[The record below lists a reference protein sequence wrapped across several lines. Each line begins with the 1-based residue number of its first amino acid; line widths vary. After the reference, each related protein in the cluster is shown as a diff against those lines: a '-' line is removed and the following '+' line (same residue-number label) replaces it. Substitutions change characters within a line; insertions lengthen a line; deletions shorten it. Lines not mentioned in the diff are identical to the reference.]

1 MASTFH
7 TPLMRHPTIAARTL
21 SHPLSTTVHAASHT
35 SPPDGERLSAL
46 INMAGRQRMLSQRL
60 VLHAVLAAQQHQ
72 AQHQAQQA
80 TPSPAQHTA
89 HRQALRTPSGMG
101 KAPPM
106 LPAALP
112 VFRDTLELMTRSH
125 ERLAH
130 GEGEWPG
137 AFSEGL
143 RQAYFAP
150 RNADARIRDFLGLA
164 QQVLS
169 GLEGRRANVD
179 DIVQELVSEATPI
192 LELLNELTLAH
203 EAEAALR
210 TRQERG
216 RHQELMERL
225 HAVAREAKVVA
236 FNAQVAAHRAG
247 AHGPEFGVVA
257 ARMGV
262 ITEEME
268 KLLLQ
273 ARGR

>member
-1 MASTFH
+1 
-7 TPLMRHPTIAARTL
+7 MRHPTIAPRTL
-21 SHPLSTTVHAASHT
+21 SHPLFTTVRTGSPT
-35 SPPDGERLSAL
+35 PPPDGERLSAL

-60 VLHAVLAAQQHQ
+60 VLHAVLAARQQ
-72 AQHQAQQA
+72 AQLAQQPQLAQPA
-80 TPSPAQHTA
+80 TPSSASP
-89 HRQALRTPSGMG
+89 QAL
-101 KAPPM
+101 
-106 LPAALP
+106 PALS
-112 VFRDTLELMTRSH
+112 VFRDTLERMARAH

-130 GEGEWPG
+130 GGGEWPG
-137 AFSEGL
+137 AFSDGL

-169 GLEGRRANVD
+169 GLEGRRTNVD
-179 DIVQELVSEATPI
+179 AIVQELVDEATPI

-203 EAEAALR
+203 EAEAAQR
-210 TRQERG
+210 ARQERN
-216 RHQELMERL
+216 RHQELMDRL

-247 AHGPEFGVVA
+247 SQGPEFGVVA

-268 KLLLQ
+268 KLLQQ

>member
-1 MASTFH
+1 
-7 TPLMRHPTIAARTL
+7 MRHPTIAARTL
-21 SHPLSTTVHAASHT
+21 SHPVPGTVRAGT
-35 SPPDGERLSAL
+35 PTPPPDGERLSAL

-60 VLHAVLAAQQHQ
+60 VLHAVLAAQQQ
-72 AQHQAQQA
+72 AQHQAHQQA
-80 TPSPAQHTA
+80 QAAHPGQGKPPA
-89 HRQALRTPSGMG
+89 
-101 KAPPM
+101 
-106 LPAALP
+106 PAALP
-112 VFRDTLELMTRSH
+112 ALPVLRDTLERMARSH

-130 GEGEWPG
+130 GGGEWPG
-137 AFSEGL
+137 AFSDGL

-164 QQVLS
+164 QQVLN

-179 DIVQELVSEATPI
+179 AIVQELVGEATPI

-210 TRQERG
+210 ARQERT

-247 AHGPEFGVVA
+247 SHGPEFGVVA
-257 ARMGV
+257 ARMGA

-268 KLLLQ
+268 KLLQQ
-273 ARGR
+273 ARAR

>member
-1 MASTFH
+1 
-7 TPLMRHPTIAARTL
+7 MRHPTIAARTL
-21 SHPLSTTVHAASHT
+21 SHPVPGTVRAGTPTT
-35 SPPDGERLSAL
+35 PPDGEKLSAL

-60 VLHAVLAAQQHQ
+60 VLHAVLAAQQQ
-72 AQHQAQQA
+72 AQHQAHQQA
-80 TPSPAQHTA
+80 HAAHPGQGKPPA
-89 HRQALRTPSGMG
+89 
-101 KAPPM
+101 
-106 LPAALP
+106 PAALP
-112 VFRDTLELMTRSH
+112 ALPVLRDTLERMARSH

-130 GEGEWPG
+130 GGGEWPG
-137 AFSEGL
+137 AFSDGL

-164 QQVLS
+164 QQVLN

-179 DIVQELVSEATPI
+179 AIVQELVGEATPI

-210 TRQERG
+210 TRQERA
-216 RHQELMERL
+216 RHQELMDRL

-247 AHGPEFGVVA
+247 SHGPEFGVVA
-257 ARMGV
+257 ARMGA

-268 KLLLQ
+268 RLLQ
-273 ARGR
+273 QARAR

>member
-1 MASTFH
+1 
-7 TPLMRHPTIAARTL
+7 MRHPTIAPRTL
-21 SHPLSTTVHAASHT
+21 SHPLSTTVRTGSPT
-35 SPPDGERLSAL
+35 PPPDGERLSAL

-60 VLHAVLAAQQHQ
+60 VLHAVLATQQQQ
-72 AQHQAQQA
+72 AQRQAPQA
-80 TPSPAQHTA
+80 TPSPAQHKHTA
-89 HRQALRTPSGMG
+89 HPQGLG
-101 KAPPM
+101 KAPSA
-106 LPAALP
+106 LPALA
-112 VFRDTLELMTRSH
+112 VFRDTLERMASSH

-130 GEGEWPG
+130 GGGEWPG
-137 AFSEGL
+137 AFSDGL

-169 GLEGRRANVD
+169 GLEGRRAHVD
-179 DIVQELVSEATPI
+179 EIVQELVGEATPI

-210 TRQERG
+210 ARQERS

-268 KLLLQ
+268 KLLQQ
-273 ARGR
+273 ARGH

>member
-1 MASTFH
+1 
-7 TPLMRHPTIAARTL
+7 MRNPTIAARTL
-21 SHPLSTTVHAASHT
+21 SHPVPGTVRAGTPTT
-35 SPPDGERLSAL
+35 PPDGEKLSAL

-60 VLHAVLAAQQHQ
+60 VLHAVLAAQQQ
-72 AQHQAQQA
+72 AQHPGQGK
-80 TPSPAQHTA
+80 PPA
-89 HRQALRTPSGMG
+89 
-101 KAPPM
+101 
-106 LPAALP
+106 PAALP
-112 VFRDTLELMTRSH
+112 ALPVLRDTLERMARSH

-130 GEGEWPG
+130 GGGEWPG
-137 AFSEGL
+137 AFSDGL

-164 QQVLS
+164 QQVLN

-179 DIVQELVSEATPI
+179 AIVQELVGEATPI

-210 TRQERG
+210 ARQERM
-216 RHQELMERL
+216 RHQELMDRL

-247 AHGPEFGVVA
+247 SHGPEFGVVA
-257 ARMGV
+257 ARMGA

-268 KLLLQ
+268 KLLQQ
-273 ARGR
+273 ARAR

>member
-1 MASTFH
+1 
-7 TPLMRHPTIAARTL
+7 MRHPTIAARTL
-21 SHPLSTTVHAASHT
+21 SHPVPGTVRAGTPTT
-35 SPPDGERLSAL
+35 PPDGEKLSAL

-60 VLHAVLAAQQHQ
+60 VLHAVLAAQQ
-72 AQHQAQQA
+72 QAQQQA
-80 TPSPAQHTA
+80 QAAHPGQGKPPA
-89 HRQALRTPSGMG
+89 
-101 KAPPM
+101 
-106 LPAALP
+106 PAALP
-112 VFRDTLELMTRSH
+112 ALPVLRDTLERMARSH

-130 GEGEWPG
+130 GGGEWPG
-137 AFSEGL
+137 AFSDGL

-164 QQVLS
+164 QQVLN

-179 DIVQELVSEATPI
+179 AIVQELVCEATPI

-210 TRQERG
+210 ARQERM
-216 RHQELMERL
+216 RHQELMDRL

-247 AHGPEFGVVA
+247 SHGPEFGVVA
-257 ARMGV
+257 ARMGA

-268 KLLLQ
+268 KLLQQ
-273 ARGR
+273 ARAR

>member
-1 MASTFH
+1 
-7 TPLMRHPTIAARTL
+7 MRHPTIAARTL
-21 SHPLSTTVHAASHT
+21 SHPVPGTVRAGTPTT
-35 SPPDGERLSAL
+35 PPDGEKLSAL

-60 VLHAVLAAQQHQ
+60 VLHAVLAAQQQ
-72 AQHQAQQA
+72 AQHQAHAAHPGQGK
-80 TPSPAQHTA
+80 PPA
-89 HRQALRTPSGMG
+89 
-101 KAPPM
+101 
-106 LPAALP
+106 PAALP
-112 VFRDTLELMTRSH
+112 ALPVLRDTLERMARSH

-130 GEGEWPG
+130 GGGEWPG
-137 AFSEGL
+137 AFSDGL

-164 QQVLS
+164 QQVLN

-179 DIVQELVSEATPI
+179 AIVQELVGEATPI

-210 TRQERG
+210 ARQERM
-216 RHQELMERL
+216 RHQELMDRL

-247 AHGPEFGVVA
+247 SHGPEFGVVA
-257 ARMGV
+257 ARMGA

-268 KLLLQ
+268 KLLQQ
-273 ARGR
+273 ARAR

>member
-1 MASTFH
+1 MIAPRHGASTFY

-21 SHPLSTTVHAASHT
+21 SHPLSTTVRTGPPA

-60 VLHAVLAAQQHQ
+60 VLHAVLAAQQ
-72 AQHQAQQA
+72 QQA
-80 TPSPAQHTA
+80 RQQPQHTA
-89 HRQALRTPSGMG
+89 HPQALRTPSGLG
-101 KAPPM
+101 KAPPA
-106 LPAALP
+106 LPALP

>member
-1 MASTFH
+1 
-7 TPLMRHPTIAARTL
+7 MRHPTFAPRTL
-21 SHPLSTTVHAASHT
+21 SHPLSSAVRQGTPA

-60 VLHAVLAAQQHQ
+60 VLHAVLAAQQQ
-72 AQHQAQQA
+72 AQPVTHQRNHATAQP
-80 TPSPAQHTA
+80 PSPS
-89 HRQALRTPSGMG
+89 AL
-101 KAPPM
+101 AV
-106 LPAALP
+106 L
-112 VFRDTLELMTRSH
+112 RDTLERMTRSH
-125 ERLAH
+125 QRLAH
-130 GEGEWPG
+130 GGGEWPG
-137 AFSEGL
+137 AFSDGL

-169 GLEGRRANVD
+169 GLEDRRANVD
-179 DIVQELVSEATPI
+179 AIVQELVAEASPI

-210 TRQERG
+210 ARQERG
-216 RHQELMERL
+216 RHQELMDRL
-225 HAVAREAKVVA
+225 QAVAREAKVVA
-236 FNAQVAAHRAG
+236 FNAQVTAHRAG
-247 AHGPEFGVVA
+247 VHGPEFGVVA

-268 KLLLQ
+268 NLLHQ

>member
-1 MASTFH
+1 
-7 TPLMRHPTIAARTL
+7 MRHPTIAPRTL
-21 SHPLSTTVHAASHT
+21 SHPLATTVRTGSST
-35 SPPDGERLSAL
+35 PPPDGERLSAL

-60 VLHAVLAAQQHQ
+60 VLHAVLAAQQQ
-72 AQHQAQQA
+72 AQQPAQQA
-80 TPSPAQHTA
+80 TASQAPHPAHPHQL
-89 HRQALRTPSGMG
+89 LRTPSGLD
-101 KAPPM
+101 KTPSA
-106 LPAALP
+106 LPALP
-112 VFRDTLELMTRSH
+112 VFRDTLERMARAH

-130 GEGEWPG
+130 GGGEWPG
-137 AFSEGL
+137 AFSDGL

-179 DIVQELVSEATPI
+179 DIVQELVGEATPI

-262 ITEEME
+262 ITKEME
-268 KLLLQ
+268 KLLQQ

>member
-1 MASTFH
+1 MH
-7 TPLMRHPTIAARTL
+7 HPTIAARTL
-21 SHPLSTTVHAASHT
+21 SHPLPGAVRTGSPAT
-35 SPPDGERLSAL
+35 PPDGERLSAL

-60 VLHAVLAAQQHQ
+60 VLHAVLAAQQ
-72 AQHQAQQA
+72 QA
-80 TPSPAQHTA
+80 T
-89 HRQALRTPSGMG
+89 QALAGLGHAT
-101 KAPPM
+101 
-106 LPAALP
+106 LPALP
-112 VFRDTLELMTRSH
+112 VFRDTLERMARSH

-130 GEGEWPG
+130 GGGEWPG

-143 RQAYFAP
+143 RQVYFAP

-164 QQVLS
+164 QQVLN

-179 DIVQELVSEATPI
+179 AIVQELVADATPI

-210 TRQERG
+210 ARQERT

-225 HAVAREAKVVA
+225 QAVAREAKVVA

-247 AHGPEFGVVA
+247 SHGPEFGVVA

-273 ARGR
+273 TRGR

>member
-1 MASTFH
+1 
-7 TPLMRHPTIAARTL
+7 MRNPTIAARTL
-21 SHPLSTTVHAASHT
+21 SHPVPGTVRAGTPTT
-35 SPPDGERLSAL
+35 PPDGEKLSAL

-60 VLHAVLAAQQHQ
+60 VLHAVLAAQQQ
-72 AQHQAQQA
+72 AQHQAHAAHPGQGK
-80 TPSPAQHTA
+80 PPA
-89 HRQALRTPSGMG
+89 
-101 KAPPM
+101 
-106 LPAALP
+106 PAALP
-112 VFRDTLELMTRSH
+112 ALPVLRDTLERMARSH

-130 GEGEWPG
+130 GGGEWPG
-137 AFSEGL
+137 AFSDGL

-164 QQVLS
+164 QQVLN

-179 DIVQELVSEATPI
+179 AIVQELVGEATPI

-210 TRQERG
+210 ARQERM
-216 RHQELMERL
+216 RHQELMDRL

-247 AHGPEFGVVA
+247 SHGPEFGVVA
-257 ARMGV
+257 ARMGA

-268 KLLLQ
+268 KLLQQ
-273 ARGR
+273 ARAR

>member
-1 MASTFH
+1 
-7 TPLMRHPTIAARTL
+7 MRHPTIAPRTL
-21 SHPLSTTVHAASHT
+21 SHPLPGAVRAGTPTP
-35 SPPDGERLSAL
+35 PPDGERLSAL

-60 VLHAVLAAQQHQ
+60 VLHAVMAARQ
-72 AQHQAQQA
+72 QAQQA
-80 TPSPAQHTA
+80 QLARPATPSSASSP
-89 HRQALRTPSGMG
+89 QAL
-101 KAPPM
+101 
-106 LPAALP
+106 PALS
-112 VFRDTLELMTRSH
+112 VFRDTLERMARAH

-130 GEGEWPG
+130 GGGEWPG
-137 AFSEGL
+137 AFSDGL

-164 QQVLS
+164 QQVLA
-169 GLEGRRANVD
+169 GLEGRRTNVD
-179 DIVQELVSEATPI
+179 AIVQELVDEATPI

-203 EAEAALR
+203 EAEAAQR
-210 TRQERG
+210 ARQERN
-216 RHQELMERL
+216 RHQELMDRL

-268 KLLLQ
+268 KLLQQ

>member
-1 MASTFH
+1 
-7 TPLMRHPTIAARTL
+7 MRHPSIAPRTL
-21 SHPLSTTVHAASHT
+21 SHPLPTTVRAGT
-35 SPPDGERLSAL
+35 PTLPPDGERLSAL

-60 VLHAVLAAQQHQ
+60 VLHAVLAAQQQAEQQ
-72 AQHQAQQA
+72 AQH
-80 TPSPAQHTA
+80 P
-89 HRQALRTPSGMG
+89 ALRA
-101 KAPPM
+101 AP
-106 LPAALP
+106 ALP
-112 VFRDTLELMTRSH
+112 VLRETLAHMASSH

-130 GEGEWPG
+130 GGGEWPG
-137 AFSEGL
+137 AFSDGL

-179 DIVQELVSEATPI
+179 AIVQELVAEASPI

-203 EAEAALR
+203 EAEAAQR
-210 TRQERG
+210 TRQERS
-216 RHQELMERL
+216 RHQALMERL

-268 KLLLQ
+268 KLLQQ

>member
-1 MASTFH
+1 
-7 TPLMRHPTIAARTL
+7 MRHPTIAARTL
-21 SHPLSTTVHAASHT
+21 SHPVPGTVRAGTPTT
-35 SPPDGERLSAL
+35 PPDGEKLSAL

-60 VLHAVLAAQQHQ
+60 VLHAVLAAQQQ
-72 AQHQAQQA
+72 AQHQAHAAHPGQGK
-80 TPSPAQHTA
+80 PPA
-89 HRQALRTPSGMG
+89 
-101 KAPPM
+101 
-106 LPAALP
+106 PAALP
-112 VFRDTLELMTRSH
+112 ALPVLRDTLERMARSH

-130 GEGEWPG
+130 GGGEWPG
-137 AFSEGL
+137 AFSDGL

-164 QQVLS
+164 QQVLN

-179 DIVQELVSEATPI
+179 AIVQELVGEATPI

-210 TRQERG
+210 TRQERA
-216 RHQELMERL
+216 RHQELMDRL

-247 AHGPEFGVVA
+247 SHGPEFGVVA
-257 ARMGV
+257 ARMGA

-268 KLLLQ
+268 KLLQQ
-273 ARGR
+273 ARAR

>member
-1 MASTFH
+1 
-7 TPLMRHPTIAARTL
+7 MRHPTIAPRTL
-21 SHPLSTTVHAASHT
+21 SHPLPSAVRAGTTT
-35 SPPDGERLSAL
+35 PPPDGERLSAL

-60 VLHAVLAAQQHQ
+60 VLHAVLAAQQ
-72 AQHQAQQA
+72 QAQQA
-80 TPSPAQHTA
+80 AQEAWAPSSDRQSAQH
-89 HRQALRTPSGMG
+89 HGQG
-101 KAPPM
+101 KVPA
-106 LPAALP
+106 LPALS
-112 VFRDTLELMTRSH
+112 VFRDTLERMARAH

-130 GEGEWPG
+130 GGGEWPG
-137 AFSEGL
+137 AFSDGL

-164 QQVLS
+164 QQVLA
-169 GLEGRRANVD
+169 GLEGRRTNVD
-179 DIVQELVSEATPI
+179 AIVQELVDEATPI

-210 TRQERG
+210 TRQERN

-247 AHGPEFGVVA
+247 VHGPEFGVVA

>member
-1 MASTFH
+1 
-7 TPLMRHPTIAARTL
+7 MRHPTIAARTL
-21 SHPLSTTVHAASHT
+21 SHPVPGTVRAGTPTT
-35 SPPDGERLSAL
+35 PPDGEKLSAL

-60 VLHAVLAAQQHQ
+60 VLHAVLAAQQQ
-72 AQHQAQQA
+72 AQHQAQAAHPGQGK
-80 TPSPAQHTA
+80 PPAPA
-89 HRQALRTPSGMG
+89 
-101 KAPPM
+101 
-106 LPAALP
+106 PAALP
-112 VFRDTLELMTRSH
+112 ALPVLRDTLERMARSH

-130 GEGEWPG
+130 GGGEWPG
-137 AFSEGL
+137 AFSDGL

-164 QQVLS
+164 QQVLN

-179 DIVQELVSEATPI
+179 AIVQELVGEATPI

-210 TRQERG
+210 TRQERA
-216 RHQELMERL
+216 RHQELMDRL

-247 AHGPEFGVVA
+247 SHGPEFGVVA
-257 ARMGV
+257 ARMGA

-268 KLLLQ
+268 KLLQQ
-273 ARGR
+273 ARAR

>member
-1 MASTFH
+1 MAIAPRHGASTFH
-7 TPLMRHPTIAARTL
+7 TLLMRHPTIAPRTL
-21 SHPLSTTVHAASHT
+21 SHPVSSAVRAGTVT
-35 SPPDGERLSAL
+35 PPPDGERLSAL

-60 VLHAVLAAQQHQ
+60 VLHAVLAAQETDPAPGQ
-72 AQHQAQQA
+72 A
-80 TPSPAQHTA
+80 S
-89 HRQALRTPSGMG
+89 ALS
-101 KAPPM
+101 
-106 LPAALP
+106 
-112 VFRDTLELMTRSH
+112 VFRDTLERMARSH

-130 GEGEWPG
+130 GGGEWPG

-143 RQAYFAP
+143 RQVYFAP

-164 QQVLS
+164 QQVCH
-169 GLEGRRANVD
+169 GLEGRRTNVD
-179 DIVQELVSEATPI
+179 ATVQALVAEASPI

-210 TRQERG
+210 TRQERN
-216 RHQELMERL
+216 RHEELMARL

-257 ARMGV
+257 ARMGA

-268 KLLLQ
+268 KLLQ
-273 ARGR
+273 QTRGR

>member
-1 MASTFH
+1 
-7 TPLMRHPTIAARTL
+7 MRHPTIAPRTL
-21 SHPLSTTVHAASHT
+21 SHTLPGAVRTGTTT
-35 SPPDGERLSAL
+35 PPPDGERLSAL

-60 VLHAVLAAQQHQ
+60 VLHALLAARQQ
-72 AQHQAQQA
+72 AQHAQ
-80 TPSPAQHTA
+80 P
-89 HRQALRTPSGMG
+89 QALP
-101 KAPPM
+101 
-106 LPAALP
+106 ALP
-112 VFRDTLELMTRSH
+112 VFRETLERMASSH

-130 GEGEWPG
+130 GGGEWPG
-137 AFSEGL
+137 AFSDGL

-169 GLEGRRANVD
+169 GLEGRRANVGA
-179 DIVQELVSEATPI
+179 IVQELVDEATPI

-203 EAEAALR
+203 EAEAAQR
-210 TRQERG
+210 ARQERN

-247 AHGPEFGVVA
+247 SQQGPEFGVVA
-257 ARMGV
+257 SRMGV

>member
-1 MASTFH
+1 MH
-7 TPLMRHPTIAARTL
+7 HPTIAARTL
-21 SHPLSTTVHAASHT
+21 SHPLSTPVRTGSPT

-60 VLHAVLAAQQHQ
+60 VLHAVLAAQQQ
-72 AQHQAQQA
+72 TQQRAQGAA
-80 TPSPAQHTA
+80 TA
-89 HRQALRTPSGMG
+89 
-101 KAPPM
+101 

-112 VFRDTLELMTRSH
+112 VFRDTLERMASSH

-130 GEGEWPG
+130 GGGEWPG
-137 AFSEGL
+137 AFSDGL

-179 DIVQELVSEATPI
+179 AIVQELVGEATPI

-210 TRQERG
+210 ARQERH

-236 FNAQVAAHRAG
+236 FNAQVAAHRAS

>member
-1 MASTFH
+1 
-7 TPLMRHPTIAARTL
+7 MRHPTTASRTL
-21 SHPLSTTVHAASHT
+21 SHPLPGTVRTATATSH
-35 SPPDGERLSAL
+35 PDGERLSTL

-60 VLHAVLAAQQHQ
+60 VLHAVLAAQQQ
-72 AQHQAQQA
+72 RQQA
-80 TPSPAQHTA
+80 ALHPSPGHGTA
-89 HRQALRTPSGMG
+89 AGLPD
-101 KAPPM
+101 PP
-106 LPAALP
+106 ALP
-112 VFRDTLELMTRSH
+112 VFRDTLACMALSH

-130 GEGEWPG
+130 GGGEWPG
-137 AFSEGL
+137 AFSDGL

-164 QQVLS
+164 QQVLA
-169 GLEGRRANVD
+169 GLAGRRANVD
-179 DIVQELVSEATPI
+179 AIVQELVAEATPM

-210 TRQERG
+210 TRQERS
-216 RHQELMERL
+216 RHQALMERL

-247 AHGPEFGVVA
+247 SLGPEFGVVA

-268 KLLLQ
+268 KLLQQ
-273 ARGR
+273 ARGH

>member
-1 MASTFH
+1 
-7 TPLMRHPTIAARTL
+7 MRHPTIAARTL
-21 SHPLSTTVHAASHT
+21 SHPVPGTVRAGT
-35 SPPDGERLSAL
+35 PTPPPDGERLSAL

-60 VLHAVLAAQQHQ
+60 VLHAVLAAQQQ
-72 AQHQAQQA
+72 AQHLAHQQA
-80 TPSPAQHTA
+80 HAAHPGHKPPA
-89 HRQALRTPSGMG
+89 
-101 KAPPM
+101 
-106 LPAALP
+106 PAALP
-112 VFRDTLELMTRSH
+112 ALPVLRDTLERMARSH

-130 GEGEWPG
+130 GGGEWPG
-137 AFSEGL
+137 AFSDGL

-164 QQVLS
+164 QQVLN

-179 DIVQELVSEATPI
+179 AIVQELVGEATPI

-210 TRQERG
+210 TRQERA
-216 RHQELMERL
+216 RHQELMDRL

-247 AHGPEFGVVA
+247 SHGPEFGVVA
-257 ARMGV
+257 ARMGA

-268 KLLLQ
+268 KLLQQ
-273 ARGR
+273 ARAR

>member
-1 MASTFH
+1 
-7 TPLMRHPTIAARTL
+7 MRHPTIAARTL
-21 SHPLSTTVHAASHT
+21 SHPVPGAVRAGTPTP
-35 SPPDGERLSAL
+35 PPDGERLSAL

-60 VLHAVLAAQQHQ
+60 VLHAVLAAQQQ
-72 AQHQAQQA
+72 AHAA
-80 TPSPAQHTA
+80 HPGHKPPA
-89 HRQALRTPSGMG
+89 
-101 KAPPM
+101 
-106 LPAALP
+106 PAALP
-112 VFRDTLELMTRSH
+112 ALPVLRDTLERMARSH

-130 GEGEWPG
+130 GGGEWPG
-137 AFSEGL
+137 AFSDGL

-164 QQVLS
+164 QQVLN

-179 DIVQELVSEATPI
+179 AIVQELVSEATPI

-210 TRQERG
+210 TRQERA
-216 RHQELMERL
+216 RHQELMDRL

-247 AHGPEFGVVA
+247 SHGPEFGVVA
-257 ARMGV
+257 ARMGA

-268 KLLLQ
+268 KLLQQ
-273 ARGR
+273 ARAR

>member
-1 MASTFH
+1 
-7 TPLMRHPTIAARTL
+7 MRHPTIAARTL
-21 SHPLSTTVHAASHT
+21 SHPVPGAVRAGTPTP
-35 SPPDGERLSAL
+35 PPDGERLSAL

-60 VLHAVLAAQQHQ
+60 VLHAVLAAQQQ
-72 AQHQAQQA
+72 AQHLAHQQA
-80 TPSPAQHTA
+80 HAAHPGQGKPPA
-89 HRQALRTPSGMG
+89 
-101 KAPPM
+101 
-106 LPAALP
+106 PAALP
-112 VFRDTLELMTRSH
+112 ALPVLRDTLERMARSH

-130 GEGEWPG
+130 GGGEWPG
-137 AFSEGL
+137 AFSDGL

-164 QQVLS
+164 QQVLN

-179 DIVQELVSEATPI
+179 AIVQELVGEATPI

-210 TRQERG
+210 TRQERA
-216 RHQELMERL
+216 RHQELMDRL

-247 AHGPEFGVVA
+247 SHGPEFGVVA
-257 ARMGV
+257 ARMGA

-268 KLLLQ
+268 KLLQQ
-273 ARGR
+273 ARAR

>member
-1 MASTFH
+1 
-7 TPLMRHPTIAARTL
+7 MRNPTIAARTL
-21 SHPLSTTVHAASHT
+21 SHPVPGTVRAGTPTT
-35 SPPDGERLSAL
+35 PPDGEKLSAL

-60 VLHAVLAAQQHQ
+60 VLHAVLAAQQQ
-72 AQHQAQQA
+72 AQHQAHAAHPGQGK
-80 TPSPAQHTA
+80 PPA
-89 HRQALRTPSGMG
+89 
-101 KAPPM
+101 
-106 LPAALP
+106 PAALP
-112 VFRDTLELMTRSH
+112 ALPVLRDTLERMARSH

-130 GEGEWPG
+130 GGGEWPG
-137 AFSEGL
+137 AFSDGL

-164 QQVLS
+164 QQVLN

-179 DIVQELVSEATPI
+179 AIVQELVGEATPI

-210 TRQERG
+210 TRQERA
-216 RHQELMERL
+216 RHQELMDRL

-247 AHGPEFGVVA
+247 SHGPEFGVVA
-257 ARMGV
+257 ARMGA

-268 KLLLQ
+268 KLLQQ
-273 ARGR
+273 ARAR

>member
-1 MASTFH
+1 MPIAPRHGASTFH
-7 TPLMRHPTIAARTL
+7 TPLMRHPSIAPRTL
-21 SHPLSTTVHAASHT
+21 SHPLPSAVRAGAPTP
-35 SPPDGERLSAL
+35 PPDGERLSAL

-60 VLHAVLAAQQHQ
+60 VLHAVLAARQ
-72 AQHQAQQA
+72 QAQQA
-80 TPSPAQHTA
+80 PQTA
-89 HRQALRTPSGMG
+89 PCSAPPQAL
-101 KAPPM
+101 
-106 LPAALP
+106 PALS
-112 VFRDTLELMTRSH
+112 VFRDTLERMARAH

-130 GEGEWPG
+130 GGGEWPG
-137 AFSEGL
+137 AFSDGL

-164 QQVLS
+164 QQVLA
-169 GLEGRRANVD
+169 GLEGRRTNVD
-179 DIVQELVSEATPI
+179 AIVQELVDEATPI

-203 EAEAALR
+203 EAEAAQR
-210 TRQERG
+210 TRHERS

>member
-1 MASTFH
+1 
-7 TPLMRHPTIAARTL
+7 MRHPTIAARTL
-21 SHPLSTTVHAASHT
+21 SHPVPGTVRAGTPTT
-35 SPPDGERLSAL
+35 PPDGEKLSAL

-60 VLHAVLAAQQHQ
+60 VLHAVLAAQQQ
-72 AQHQAQQA
+72 AQHQAQAAHPGQGK
-80 TPSPAQHTA
+80 PPA
-89 HRQALRTPSGMG
+89 
-101 KAPPM
+101 
-106 LPAALP
+106 PAALP
-112 VFRDTLELMTRSH
+112 ALPVLRDTLERMARSH

-130 GEGEWPG
+130 GGGEWPG
-137 AFSEGL
+137 AFSDGL

-164 QQVLS
+164 QQVLN

-179 DIVQELVSEATPI
+179 AIVQELVSEATPI

-210 TRQERG
+210 TRQERA
-216 RHQELMERL
+216 RHQELMDRL

-247 AHGPEFGVVA
+247 SHGPEFGVVA
-257 ARMGV
+257 ARMGA

-268 KLLLQ
+268 KLLQQ
-273 ARGR
+273 ARAR

>member
-1 MASTFH
+1 
-7 TPLMRHPTIAARTL
+7 MRHPIIAPRTL
-21 SHPLSTTVHAASHT
+21 SHPLSTTVRTGSPT
-35 SPPDGERLSAL
+35 PPPDGERLSAL

-60 VLHAVLAAQQHQ
+60 VLHAVLAARQQ
-72 AQHQAQQA
+72 AQLAQQPQLA
-80 TPSPAQHTA
+80 QPAMPSSASP
-89 HRQALRTPSGMG
+89 QAL
-101 KAPPM
+101 
-106 LPAALP
+106 LPALS
-112 VFRDTLELMTRSH
+112 VFRDTLERMARAH

-130 GEGEWPG
+130 GGGEWPG
-137 AFSEGL
+137 AFSDGL

-169 GLEGRRANVD
+169 GLEGRRTNVD
-179 DIVQELVSEATPI
+179 AIVQELVDEATPI

-203 EAEAALR
+203 EAEAAQR
-210 TRQERG
+210 ARQERN
-216 RHQELMERL
+216 RHQELMDRL

-247 AHGPEFGVVA
+247 SQGPEFGVVA

-268 KLLLQ
+268 KLLQQ

>member
-1 MASTFH
+1 LPNAVRASA
-7 TPLMRHPTIAARTL
+7 PA
-21 SHPLSTTVHAASHT
+21 

-46 INMAGRQRMLSQRL
+46 INIAGRQRMLSQRL
-60 VLHAVLAAQQHQ
+60 VLHAVLAVQQQQQMAQGE
-72 AQHQAQQA
+72 A
-80 TPSPAQHTA
+80 PAN
-89 HRQALRTPSGMG
+89 P
-101 KAPPM
+101 
-106 LPAALP
+106 ALP
-112 VFRDTLELMTRSH
+112 VLRDTLERMARSH

-130 GEGEWPG
+130 GGGEWPG
-137 AFSEGL
+137 AFSDGL

-164 QQVLS
+164 QQVLN
-169 GLEGRRANVD
+169 GLESRRAHVD
-179 DIVQELVSEATPI
+179 AIVQELVAEATPV

-210 TRQERG
+210 TRQERA

-225 HAVAREAKVVA
+225 HAVSREAKVVA

-247 AHGPEFGVVA
+247 SHGPEFGVVA

-268 KLLLQ
+268 KLLAQ

>member
-1 MASTFH
+1 
-7 TPLMRHPTIAARTL
+7 MRHPSIAPRTL
-21 SHPLSTTVHAASHT
+21 SHPLPSAVRAGTTT
-35 SPPDGERLSAL
+35 PPPDGERLSAL

-60 VLHAVLAAQQHQ
+60 VLHAVLAAQQQ
-72 AQHQAQQA
+72 QAQQQAQSA
-80 TPSPAQHTA
+80 TLSQAPHRHTA
-89 HRQALRTPSGMG
+89 PPPQAVPPHSGLG
-101 KAPPM
+101 KAPAD
-106 LPAALP
+106 LPALP
-112 VFRDTLELMTRSH
+112 VFRDTLERMARSH

-130 GEGEWPG
+130 GGGEWPG
-137 AFSEGL
+137 AFSDGL

-164 QQVLS
+164 QQVLA
-169 GLEGRRANVD
+169 GLEGRRTNVD
-179 DIVQELVSEATPI
+179 AIVQELVDEATPI

-203 EAEAALR
+203 EAEAAQR
-210 TRQERG
+210 ARQERN

-236 FNAQVAAHRAG
+236 FNAQVAAHRA
-247 AHGPEFGVVA
+247 ASHGPEFGVVA

-273 ARGR
+273 ARGTR

>member
-1 MASTFH
+1 
-7 TPLMRHPTIAARTL
+7 MRHPTIAARTL
-21 SHPLSTTVHAASHT
+21 SHPVPGTVRAGTPTT
-35 SPPDGERLSAL
+35 PPDGEKLSAL

-60 VLHAVLAAQQHQ
+60 VLHAVLAAQQQ
-72 AQHQAQQA
+72 AHQQA
-80 TPSPAQHTA
+80 HAAHPGQGKPPA
-89 HRQALRTPSGMG
+89 
-101 KAPPM
+101 
-106 LPAALP
+106 PAALP
-112 VFRDTLELMTRSH
+112 ALPVLRDTLERMARSH

-130 GEGEWPG
+130 GGGEWPG
-137 AFSEGL
+137 AFSDGL

-164 QQVLS
+164 QQVLN

-179 DIVQELVSEATPI
+179 AIVQELVDEATPI

-210 TRQERG
+210 TRQERA
-216 RHQELMERL
+216 RHQELMDRL

-247 AHGPEFGVVA
+247 SHGPEFGVVA
-257 ARMGV
+257 ARMGA

-268 KLLLQ
+268 KLLQQ
-273 ARGR
+273 ARAR

>member
-1 MASTFH
+1 
-7 TPLMRHPTIAARTL
+7 MRHPTLAPRTL
-21 SHPLSTTVHAASHT
+21 SHPLSAAVRAASPT
-35 SPPDGERLSAL
+35 PPPDGERLSAL

-60 VLHAVLAAQQHQ
+60 VLHAVLAAQQ
-72 AQHQAQQA
+72 QA
-80 TPSPAQHTA
+80 TPPLQGPGQAPA
-89 HRQALRTPSGMG
+89 
-101 KAPPM
+101 
-106 LPAALP
+106 LPALS
-112 VFRDTLELMTRSH
+112 VLRDTLERMARSH

-130 GEGEWPG
+130 GGGEWPG
-137 AFSEGL
+137 AFSDGL

-164 QQVLS
+164 QQVLT

-179 DIVQELVSEATPI
+179 AIVQELVAEATPV

-210 TRQERG
+210 ARQERT
-216 RHQELMERL
+216 RHQALMERL
-225 HAVAREAKVVA
+225 NAVAREAKVVA

-247 AHGPEFGVVA
+247 SHGPEFGVVA

-268 KLLLQ
+268 QLLQQ